1 MDIVWVVLLIFGIF
15 VALAL
20 LVGGAFFLIM
30 RLRSGEPLSIDIR
43 ALVRIY
49 LYVGIIAGL
58 LVFTQGASELIK
70 AGAAGIAGK
79 EFSYY
84 PVWVEMPEDK
94 TAQPQHPLELAD
106 RGDLSSEELEQ
117 LSAIL
122 EERRQENHKINEER
136 ERLGR
141 DRAFDEGLIEG
152 ISFAIIGALVWA
164 AHMLGR
170 RWIEAPEDRA
180 GPLDRIYLVLLT
192 VIFGIITIISL
203 PQAVFETLRYA
214 VLDPSGGSDQPG
226 EKLALSITALPIW
239 LIYLWYTV
247 RAIRRPN

>member
-1 MDIVWVVLLIFGIF
+1 MDIVWIVLLVFGIL

-70 AGAAGIAGK
+70 AGAAGIASK

-84 PVWVEMPEDK
+84 PVWVELPRDE
-94 TAQPQHPLELAD
+94 APRPQHPLELAD

-122 EERRQENHKINEER
+122 EERRQEDLKNNEER
-136 ERLGR
+136 DRLGR

-152 ISFAIIGALVWA
+152 ISFAIIGALVWG

-170 RWIEAPEDRA
+170 RWIEAPDDRA
-180 GPLDRIYLVLLT
+180 GPLNRIYLVLLT

-214 VLDPSGGSDQPG
+214 VLDPAGSSDQPG

-247 RAIRRPN
+247 QAIRRPN

>member
-1 MDIVWVVLLIFGIF
+1 MDIVWIVLLVFAIL
-15 VALAL
+15 VAVAL
-20 LVGGAFFLIM
+20 LVGGAIFLIM
-30 RLRSGEPLSIDIR
+30 RIRAGGPIGFDIR

-70 AGAAGIAGK
+70 AGAAGIASN

-84 PVWVEMPEDK
+84 PVHVELPGDK

-106 RGDLSSEELEQ
+106 RGDLSPEELEQ

-122 EERRQENHKINEER
+122 EEQRQQEIKNNEER
-136 ERLGR
+136 DRLGR
-141 DRAFDEGLIEG
+141 ERAFDEGLIEG
-152 ISFAIIGALVWA
+152 ISFAIIGALIWA

-170 RWIEAPEDRA
+170 QRIESPEDRA
-180 GPLDRIYLVLLT
+180 DPLNRIYLVLLT

-214 VLDPSGGSDQPG
+214 VLDPVSRDYQPG

-239 LIYLWYTV
+239 LTYLWFTI
-247 RAIRRPN
+247 RSMRRPN

>member
-1 MDIVWVVLLIFGIF
+1 MEVVWVVLLVFGIL
-15 VALAL
+15 VALGL
-20 LVGGAFFLIM
+20 LVGGAVFLIM
-30 RLRSGEPLSIDIR
+30 RLRSGAPLSIDIR

-70 AGAAGIAGK
+70 AGAAGIASN
-79 EFSYY
+79 EFSYS
-84 PVWVEMPEDK
+84 PVWVELPSDK
-94 TAQPQHPLELAD
+94 TPQPEHPLELAD
-106 RGDLSSEELEQ
+106 RSDLSPEELEQ
-117 LSAIL
+117 LSLIL
-122 EERRQENHKINEER
+122 EERDQLNLEADEER
-136 ERLGR
+136 DRLGR

-170 RWIEAPEDRA
+170 RWIESPEDRA
-180 GPLDRIYLVLLT
+180 GPLNRIYLVLLT
-192 VIFGIITIISL
+192 VIFGIITIVSL

-214 VLDPSGGSDQPG
+214 VLDPAGSTDQPG

-247 RAIRRPN
+247 RAIRRPK

>member
-1 MDIVWVVLLIFGIF
+1 MLLVFGIL

-70 AGAAGIAGK
+70 AGAAGIASK
-79 EFSYY
+79 EFSYH
-84 PVWVEMPEDK
+84 PVWVELPGDE
-94 TAQPQHPLELAD
+94 TARPQHPLELAD
-106 RGDLSSEELEQ
+106 RRDLSSEELEQ

-122 EERRQENHKINEER
+122 EERRQEDLKNNEER
-136 ERLGR
+136 DRLGR

-170 RWIEAPEDRA
+170 RWIETPEDRA
-180 GPLDRIYLVLLT
+180 GRLNRIYLVLLT
-192 VIFGIITIISL
+192 VIFGIITIVSL

-214 VLDPSGGSDQPG
+214 VLDPAGSSNQPG

-247 RAIRRPN
+247 RAIRRPS